1 MAILSPALK
10 PDVLV
15 TGTLVEPAGIVM
27 TGPSGSGC
35 HSGVLTFPTPMIVP
49 LRPLPDESSAVAPE
63 ASSNL

>member
-1 MAILSPALK
+1 MVILSPTLK

-15 TGTLVEPAGIVM
+15 TGTLVEPSGTVI
-27 TGPSGSGC
+27 GPSGRGC